1 MITVDIKPAKQ
12 RFSKRKQWK
21 FEITAANGEPLHP
34 NDTYAN
40 TGDIV
45 TMLHAL
51 REDEATVRIHYGD
64 HVQEF
69 VLPANPQS
77 PF

>member
-1 MITVDIKPAKQ
+1 VINVNIKPAKQ
-12 RFSKRKQWK
+12 RFSRRKQWK
-21 FEITAANGEPLHP
+21 FEITGANGEPLHP

-40 TGDIV
+40 TGDV
-45 TMLHAL
+45 VAMLHSL
-51 REDEATVRIHYGD
+51 REDEATVRIYYPN